1 MKIKLIIFCF
11 MLITLFCPQ
20 SSFAGRPSGKGGS
33 PAAPTVYTF
42 DDLNTAAQNYK
53 SDFYF
58 DASNKPSTAV
68 ATLPTQTPN
77 AQPSWLVASTL
88 RRRGLW
94 GYSTPYLSFPMNDS
108 RIMNGDVVF
117 IRGGEGASKVIRN
130 FSTWTHTAMI
140 YDKANGKTF
149 ESQKSSGVALYDY
162 STAWPDITAYSVKR
176 IRTDAINAIER
187 AKTYYSNKPYI
198 PYWEVVNGFPS
209 LLRKWSEKHDF
220 DSMYCS
226 KLVYWTFKDYYNEDL
241 DSERTSSRSFG
252 ESATV
257 DDGSY
262 RVNSIAWIGVSP
274 DDIYYSRKTGSDI
287 LLAGSDQLLV
297 PLSDS
302 IF

>member
-1 MKIKLIIFCF
+1 MKIRLIIICF
-11 MLITLFCPQ
+11 MLIAVFCPQ
-20 SSFAGRPSGKGGS
+20 SSFAGRPSSKGGS

-58 DASNKPSTAV
+58 DTSNKPSTAV
-68 ATLPTQTPN
+68 ATLPSRTPN
-77 AQPSWLVASTL
+77 SMPTWLASFMI
-88 RRRGLW
+88 RYGKIRA
-94 GYSTPYLSFPMNDS
+94 SSAYLSFPMSDS

-140 YDKANGKTF
+140 YDKANGKSF
-149 ESQKSSGVALYDY
+149 EAQKSSGVGIYKYTD
-162 STAWPDITAYSVKR
+162 AWPDITAYSVKR

-198 PYWEVVNGFPS
+198 PYLEVVNGFPS

-226 KLVYWTFKDYYNEDL
+226 KLVYWTFKDYCNQDL
-241 DSERTSSRSFG
+241 DSERTSSYSFG

-274 DDIYYSRKTGSDI
+274 DDIYYSRSTGSDI
-287 LLAGSDQLLV
+287 LLAGSEQLQV
-297 PLSDS
+297 PLSDT